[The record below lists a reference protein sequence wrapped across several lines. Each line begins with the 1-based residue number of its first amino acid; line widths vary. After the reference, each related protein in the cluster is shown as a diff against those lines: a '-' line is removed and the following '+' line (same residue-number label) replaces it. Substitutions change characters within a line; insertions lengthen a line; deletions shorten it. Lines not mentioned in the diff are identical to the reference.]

1 MISRRLLYLNTHRL
15 SAYVWQAGKLTPE
28 GVFNN
33 DDSGRAEFASYVA
46 GHRQSH
52 YSLLANVA
60 EEGHVIE
67 TIPFLQGKDR
77 ETLITRKIGQHFLG
91 TPLATSA
98 SLGFEKTKRK
108 NERVLLCAL
117 TDPAHFEPWL
127 SRLSQVG
134 APLKGIYSIAQLGG
148 RLLKKLAIAH
158 ERCLLLTMQDHSVR
172 ESFVING
179 KALFSRMA
187 PLPDSSIAGI
197 ASSFAAESSKL
208 HQYLIGQ
215 RHIGRDERVPVV
227 IVAHPSAI
235 PAIEKACPA
244 DGRLDFTLLDN
255 TEAARQLKL
264 QHVPED
270 SRCDTLFL
278 HLLATTP
285 PSQQFASGSHR
296 HDHELS
302 RLRYL
307 LLAGGVIT
315 LLGGLLFSAK
325 QLYDARQLRTEV
337 VQQQAIETD
346 LAARYREITATF
358 PQIGVDNDSLRRLTD
373 RYRQLRSQQ
382 TLPADAYRH
391 LGQALAGAPAIQLIG
406 LDWKIGPNSTSTAG
420 SVPSGAVEVTTV
432 RGNIVP
438 PPGTTTRQLIAG
450 FDQFLAL
457 LRQNPA
463 VTINVTKAPVELES
477 SQPLRGGDNE
487 QESAAPRPFALEI
500 LRSHAP

>member
-15 SAYVWQAGKLTPE
+15 SAFVWQAGKLTQE
-28 GVFNN
+28 GVFDN
-33 DDSGRAEFASYVA
+33 DDHGRSAFASYVA
-46 GHRQSH
+46 SHRHSH
-52 YSLLANVA
+52 FSLLANVA

-77 ETLITRKIGQHFLG
+77 ETLIRRKIGQHFLG

-117 TDPAHFEPWL
+117 TDPTHFEPWL
-127 SRLSQVG
+127 SRLAQSG
-134 APLKGIYSIAQLGG
+134 APLKGIYSVAQLGG
-148 RLLKKLAIAH
+148 RLLKKLAVTH
-158 ERCLLLTMQDHSVR
+158 ERCLLLTLQDHSIR
-172 ESFVING
+172 ESFVVNG

-197 ASSFAAESSKL
+197 ASSFSAESGKL

-215 RHIGRDERVPVV
+215 RHIGHDDRMPVV
-227 IVAHPSAI
+227 IVAPPSAL
-235 PAIEKACPA
+235 PAIEKACLA

-264 QHVPED
+264 QRTPED
-270 SRCDTLFL
+270 CRCEALFL
-278 HLLATTP
+278 HLLATNP
-285 PSQQFASGSHR
+285 PSQQFASSTHR
-296 HDHELS
+296 HDYDLS
-302 RLRYL
+302 RLRFL
-307 LLAGGVIT
+307 LLAGGLVT
-315 LLGGLLFSAK
+315 LLGGSLFAAK
-325 QLYDARQLRTEV
+325 QLYDARQLRDEA
-337 VQQQAIETD
+337 VQQQAIEAD

-358 PQIGVDNDSLRRLTD
+358 PQIGVDNDSLRTLTD

-391 LGQALAGAPAIQLIG
+391 LGQALAATPAIELTG
-406 LDWKIGPNSTSTAG
+406 LDWKIGPNSASTAG
-420 SVPSGAVEVTTV
+420 RTSAGAVEITTV

-438 PPGTTTRQLIAG
+438 PPGSTTRQLLVD

-457 LRQNPA
+457 LRENTA
-463 VTINVTKAPVELES
+463 VTINVIKAPIELES

-487 QESAAPRPFALEI
+487 QESAVPRAFVLEI
-500 LRSHAP
+500 LRNHAP

>member
-15 SAYVWQAGKLTPE
+15 SAYVWQAGKLTQE
-28 GVFNN
+28 GLFDN
-33 DDSGRAEFASYVA
+33 DDSGRNAFAGYVA
-46 GHRQSH
+46 NHRHSH
-52 YSLLANVA
+52 FSLLANVA

-117 TDPAHFEPWL
+117 TDPGHFEPWL
-127 SRLSQVG
+127 SRLAQAG
-134 APLKGIYSIAQLGG
+134 APLKGIYSVAQLGG
-148 RLLKKLAIAH
+148 RLLRKLAVPH
-158 ERCLLLTMQDHSVR
+158 ERCLLLTLQDHSIR
-172 ESFVING
+172 ESFVVGG

-197 ASSFAAESSKL
+197 ASGFAAESGKL

-215 RHIGRDERVPVV
+215 RHIGRDDRVPVV
-227 IVAHPSAI
+227 IVAHPSAL

-255 TEAARQLKL
+255 VEAARQLKL
-264 QHVPED
+264 QNQPDD
-270 SRCDTLFL
+270 SRCDALFL
-278 HLLATTP
+278 HLLATHP
-285 PSQQFASGSHR
+285 PSQQFASREHR
-296 HDHELS
+296 HDHDLS

-307 LLAGGVIT
+307 LLAGGLVA

-325 QLYDARQLRTEV
+325 QLYDARQLRAEA
-337 VQQQAIETD
+337 VQEQTIERE
-346 LAARYREITATF
+346 LSARYREITATF

-382 TLPADAYRH
+382 TLPAEAYRQ
-391 LGQALAGAPAIQLIG
+391 LGQALAAAPIIQLAG
-406 LDWKIGPNSTSTAG
+406 LDWKIGPNSASTAAA
-420 SVPSGAVEVTTV
+420 SSSGALEVTTV
-432 RGNIVP
+432 RGSITP
-438 PPGTTTRQLIAG
+438 PPGTTTRQVLAS
-450 FDQFLAL
+450 FDQFQAL
-457 LRQNPA
+457 LRQDPA
-463 VTINVTKAPVELES
+463 VTINVVKAPVELES
-477 SQPLRGGDNE
+477 SQALRGGDTE
-487 QESAAPRPFALEI
+487 QESITSRAFVLEI
-500 LRSHAP
+500 LRSRVR